1 MMTSRREFVAA
12 GLGAAA
18 WSALP
23 AFGVPQDF
31 ASLTLK
37 QASDLLRRRDA
48 SPVDLTQACLKQ
60 IDQHN
65 PALNAFITITRE
77 QALATARE
85 MEAEQ
90 RRGKWRGPHTAFPS
104 P

>member
-1 MMTSRREFVAA
+1 MTIVEI
-12 GLGAAA
+12 GAALR
-18 WSALP
+18 SKKLS
-23 AFGVPQDF
+23 VRE
-31 ASLTLK
+31 LTE
-37 QASDLLRRRDA
+37 DTLRRVINSQER
-48 SPVDLTQACLKQ
+48 
-60 IDQHN
+60 
-65 PALNAFITITRE
+65 LNAFITITRE